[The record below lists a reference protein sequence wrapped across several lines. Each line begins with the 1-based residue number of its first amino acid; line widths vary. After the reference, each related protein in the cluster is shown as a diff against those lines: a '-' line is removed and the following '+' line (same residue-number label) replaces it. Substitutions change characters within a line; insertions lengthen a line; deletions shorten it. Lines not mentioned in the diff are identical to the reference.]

1 MYMRGSP
8 ERWQFTGTA
17 EPHPP
22 SSLAPR
28 AREPGLPLARQA
40 LGPVV
45 VRKLRKPRCGHKAPP
60 GFQIVIRAVAPA
72 VPALLVVA
80 VRVRAEQNAARLE
93 RRAQLAEDARQLLA
107 RHVEQ
112 HRIGEH
118 AVEARIGEF
127 QSEQILQPHLAAAVL
142 ARHDRE
148 GLRALEADRDVAE
161 PGERLQDPP
170 RPATQIEN
178 CERRRALDA
187 IEQRRDIPADVVIAR
202 ALPEVFG
209 AAVVVVQGPGGDF
222 IQIPPVERIFHALVM
237 LPNPGVFSYRCAP
250 GRTPLQSSRIS
261 HPTEPM
267 PDTAS
272 QPAPATV
279 PSSAEWRYDRSL
291 PRALARI
298 LALDDFEEPARR
310 YLPRP
315 MFGYVSGGSETNA
328 SLRANRAQFDE
339 IELSPRVLVDVSG
352 RTAKTT

>member
-1 MYMRGSP
+1 MRGCSKG
-8 ERWQFTGTA
+8 WQFTGTRDPYPA
-17 EPHPP
+17 

-45 VRKLRKPRCGHKAPP
+45 VGELFKSGGGHKAPP

-80 VRVRAEQNAARLE
+80 VRVRAEQHAARLE

-112 HRIGEH
+112 HRIGED

-127 QSEQILQPHLAAAVL
+127 QSEQILPPHLAAAVL

-148 GLRALEADRDVAE
+148 GLRALQADRDMAE
-161 PGERLQDPP
+161 PGERLQVPP
-170 RPATQIEN
+170 RPAAQVEDR
-178 CERRRALDA
+178 ERRSALDA

-209 AAVVVVQGPGGDF
+209 AAVVMVQGPRGDVV
-222 IQIPPVERIFHALVM
+222 QIPPLEPIFHALLM
-237 LPNPGVFSYRCAP
+237 LPNPGVFSYRCPP
-250 GRTPLQSSRIS
+250 GPSPLQSPRIS

-298 LALDDFEEPARR
+298 LALDDFEQPARR

-315 MFGYVSGGSETNA
+315 
-328 SLRANRAQFDE
+328 R
-339 IELSPRVLVDVSG
+339 
-352 RTAKTT
+352 